1 MGKLIWLG
9 AFGGCIRDVMRPVD
23 LLFRDLES
31 VVRLFRITLMD
42 AKIRNAGRGG
52 GLILLLRFMDRASFT
67 SLPSWRRLISI
78 EKSSHFA
85 LLAELLDGH
94 FLSIFRLNG
103 RRTLP
108 ILNPVVKLFLQ
119 L

>member
-42 AKIRNAGRGG
+42 AKIRNVGRGEGCFYYFVLWIRLHTPVRPPG
-52 GLILLLRFMDRASFT
+52 G
-67 SLPSWRRLISI
+67 
-78 EKSSHFA
+78 
-85 LLAELLDGH
+85 G
-94 FLSIFRLNG
+94 
-103 RRTLP
+103 
-108 ILNPVVKLFLQ
+108 
-119 L
+119 